1 MQAARL
7 NWQFP
12 PGQEHSLVIDK
23 DLIVIG
29 RSRDCDITIL
39 DERVSRQHA
48 EIYFDGDA
56 FLVSDLGSYN
66 GTLLNGDRLESTRSL
81 QQGDQ
86 LQIGPVTL
94 RFEVQTPSEEDSA
107 PPAESRPTKIVPELT
122 AQPYLE
128 IRTGPSRGTR
138 FDLVKP
144 KTVIG
149 RAGRGDKWDIN
160 LQDRAVSRPHA
171 EIVRAE
177 GEYLL
182 DDLGSANGTLV
193 NGERLGEMHKLTDG
207 DELVFGH
214 DVLVFRQGRD

>member
-7 NWQFP
+7 HWQFP
-12 PGQEHSLVIDK
+12 PGREHSLVIEK

-29 RSRDCDITIL
+29 RSRDCDIAIL
-39 DERVSRQHA
+39 DERVSRRHA
-48 EIYFDGDA
+48 EIYFDGDN

-66 GTLLNGDRLESTRSL
+66 GTLLNGERLESTRPL

-94 RFEVQTPSEEDSA
+94 RFETHTPSEEDSA
-107 PPAESRPTKIVPELT
+107 PPPESRPTKIVPELG

-128 IRTGPSRGTR
+128 ICTGPGRGTR

-182 DDLGSANGTLV
+182 NDLGSANGTLL
-193 NGERLGEMHKLTDG
+193 NGEQITETHKLSDG

-214 DVLVFRQGRD
+214 DVLVFRQGGD

>member
-1 MQAARL
+1 MPAAHL
-7 NWQFP
+7 HWQFP
-12 PGQEHSLVIDK
+12 PGQEHRLSLEK
-23 DLIVIG
+23 DLFVIG

-56 FLVSDLGSYN
+56 FLISDLGSYN
-66 GTLLNGDRLESTRSL
+66 GTLLNGERLESTRPL

-107 PPAESRPTKIVPELT
+107 PPAESRPTKIVPNL
-122 AQPYLE
+122 AAHPYLE
-128 IRTGPSRGTR
+128 IRTGPGRGTH
-138 FDLVKP
+138 FDLVKA
-144 KTVIG
+144 KTVVG

-171 EIVRAE
+171 EIVRQ
-177 GEYLL
+177 GKGYLL
-182 DDLGSANGTLV
+182 SDLGSANGTLV
-193 NGERLGEMHKLTDG
+193 NGERLSVTHKLTDG

-214 DVLVFRQGRD
+214 GVLVFCQGRD

>member
-1 MQAARL
+1 MQAVRL
-7 NWQFP
+7 HWQFP
-12 PGQEHSLVIDK
+12 PGREHSLVIDK

-66 GTLLNGDRLESTRSL
+66 GTLLNGERLECTRPL

-94 RFEVQTPSEEDSA
+94 RFETQTPSEEDSA
-107 PPAESRPTKIVPELT
+107 PPPESRPTQIVPELA

-128 IRTGPSRGTR
+128 IRTGPGRGTR

-144 KTVIG
+144 KMVIG
-149 RAGRGDKWDIN
+149 RAGRGDNWDIN

-182 DDLGSANGTLV
+182 NDLGSANGTLL
-193 NGERLGEMHKLTDG
+193 NGERIIETHKLIDG

-214 DVLVFRQGRD
+214 DVLVFRQGGG